1 MNIFRLPHKHF
12 NPETLAEY
20 LDGRL
25 AGTAMAR
32 VERRLTSCAT
42 CREELDSLRTT
53 VSLLKQLPQVVPT
66 RSFTM
71 ATPPPQPALPQP
83 SPLFRMPQWAY
94 AGAASAAAVV
104 LAVLISADTTGVLAT
119 KRLPVAQPAPKAAQL
134 ERFRAVQ
141 ERSVTQATI
150 QASEATEV
158 NTPAAPSPAAPSP
171 AAPSVEQAVQAET
184 AATARGTLPQALE
197 VEKDAP
203 SPVAAAE
210 APPGDAAAA
219 PLAVQ
224 DPSPLEARPSV
235 PVTAEAKA
243 GRTVQ
248 TTPATEIPATLPPQ
262 ASQDATGWVW
272 RVLEVL
278 AAAALVTLLAGMII
292 RHRWSRRSFW
302 Y

>member
-1 MNIFRLPHKHF
+1 MNIFRLPHKHL

-32 VERRLTSCAT
+32 VDQRLTSCAT
-42 CREELDSLRTT
+42 CRDELDSLRTT

-94 AGAASAAAVV
+94 AGAASAAAVF
-104 LAVLISADTTGVLAT
+104 LAILITADATGVLAT
-119 KRLPVAQPAPKAAQL
+119 KRLQVAHPAPKAAPL

-150 QASEATEV
+150 QESVAAEV
-158 NTPAAPSPAAPSP
+158 EETAAPSGGQ
-171 AAPSVEQAVQAET
+171 EVQAET
-184 AATARGTLPQALE
+184 AATAPETLTQALG
-197 VEKDAP
+197 VETAAP
-203 SPVAAAE
+203 APVAAA
-210 APPGDAAAA
+210 AAPGDEAASSLAA
-219 PLAVQ
+219 QA
-224 DPSPLEARPSV
+224 PSQLEAGPSV
-235 PVTAEAKA
+235 PVTAEATA
-243 GRTVQ
+243 GRTVR
-248 TTPATEIPATLPPQ
+248 TTPATQTPTSLPPP
-262 ASQDATGWVW
+262 AIQDATGRVW

-278 AAAALVTLLAGMII
+278 AAAALLTLLAGMVL
-292 RHRWSRRSFW
+292 RRRWLRRGFW